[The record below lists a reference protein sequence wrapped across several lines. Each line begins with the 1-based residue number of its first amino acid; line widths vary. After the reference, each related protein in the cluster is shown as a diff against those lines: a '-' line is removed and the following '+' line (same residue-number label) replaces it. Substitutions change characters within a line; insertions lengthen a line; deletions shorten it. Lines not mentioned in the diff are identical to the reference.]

1 MSRSA
6 TDRLKGLISE
16 AELKRQNLWDQQ
28 AAREARLPANAFPR
42 PAQGQRPSMDRA
54 EKVCAAP
61 GISMTIATP
70 QPHHS
75 RAIPRHARTHVNRTQ
90 RCPVAAT
97 RTVDCRRLPWL

>member
-61 GISMTIATP
+61 GISMTIAT
-70 QPHHS
+70 HS
-75 RAIPRHARTHVNRTQ
+75 PI
-90 RCPVAAT
+90 T
-97 RTVDCRRLPWL
+97 RGRSPDTPGLM